1 MHYFKA
7 ERDFAISSVL
17 GENQA
22 MTTTEEDVQHH
33 GIFDL
38 DPSLEKFKDH
48 LIYRSKKYVE
58 QKSLIEKFEGSLEEF
73 AQGIKHI
80 YFKLIVFK
88 ASYICANLCFPGTWS
103 LATCSYIVG
112 YLKFGFN
119 REQDAIVYR
128 EWAPAAQ

>member
-22 MTTTEEDVQHH
+22 MTTTEEDVQHC

-38 DPSLEKFKDH
+38 DPSLENFKDH

-73 AQGIKHI
+73 SQGIKHI
-80 YFKLIVFK
+80 YLV
-88 ASYICANLCFPGTWS
+88 S
-103 LATCSYIVG
+103 G
-112 YLKFGFN
+112 YLLLH
-119 REQDAIVYR
+119 RRLSQVWIQQRTRCYCL
-128 EWAPAAQ
+128 P